1 MPGASFFRV
10 LNFDLSLMTLFREE
24 HTAAGGPSFD
34 RYSNNPIFELEVPSL
49 AQAKYVV
56 TNSYILYKLNST
68 ANFRIRLQLLHPSTP
83 TSLNVT
89 IYPVSSSSLVECNLT
104 TLRHTATSG
113 AYDDCIAGVATPQI
127 ALAKGKY
134 WIVPSTYNPGME
146 ARFKIIVYSS
156 VKEFEVKGLSN

>member
-1 MPGASFFRV
+1 MQLLQP
-10 LNFDLSLMTLFREE
+10 
-24 HTAAGGPSFD
+24 
-34 RYSNNPIFELEVPSL
+34 
-49 AQAKYVV
+49 
-56 TNSYILYKLNST
+56 ST
-68 ANFRIRLQLLHPSTP
+68 A

-89 IYPVSSSSLVECNLT
+89 IYPVFSSSSFVECNLT
-104 TLRHTATSG
+104 KLRHTATSG